1 MWGEELAS
9 ALAWPLSPIT
19 SAIQTGLTE
28 VRLPEG
34 LIFPWVSF
42 FFFAILNR
50 FKGDWIKGG
59 GGRGRPPGGLPGG
72 SDSRICRKVGNY

>member
-1 MWGEELAS
+1 MWGEEQAS

-34 LIFPWVSF
+34 LIFPWISF
-42 FFFAILNR
+42 FFFFFCAILNR

-59 GGRGRPPGGLPGG
+59 GGGGGDNGL
-72 SDSRICRKVGNY
+72 RY